1 MIINYRQLTMIDHHP
16 KVEQKKRERFK
27 QIAAEKRLA
36 QKFFL
41 IQVFIKIIIMMLN
54 RMMKSNLLIKKI
66 LKIHQEIFSPGD
78 G

>member
-1 MIINYRQLTMIDHHP
+1 MIDHHQ

-41 IQVFIKIIIMMLN
+41 IQVFIKIK
-54 RMMKSNLLIKKI
+54 MKSNLLMKKI
-66 LKIHQEIFSPGD
+66 LKIEQDIFLILLTRRWLTPLV
-78 G
+78 

>member
-1 MIINYRQLTMIDHHP
+1 MIDHHQ

-54 RMMKSNLLIKKI
+54 RMMIILILNRMMKSNLLIKKI